1 MVMPQVGALMTYL
14 RGLKPAHKAGFF
26 FGSYGW
32 SRNAAADEAAKF
44 FEAVKFDVIREPLLN
59 QFVPK
64 AECLEA
70 CREAGRALAEE
81 ALKRAN
87 AAAQAN

>member
-1 MVMPQVGALMTYL
+1 MLDENDVCARL
-14 RGLKPAHKAGFF
+14 RRSHRRAVP
-26 FGSYGW
+26 
-32 SRNAAADEAAKF
+32 RNAAADEVAKF
-44 FEAVKFDVIREPLLN
+44 FEAVKFDVVREPLLN

-81 ALKRAN
+81 ALRRAK
-87 AAAQAN
+87 AADPAN